1 MPRGQE
7 SAARAWLS
15 ARSPQSILTLV
26 LNTSPTW
33 PGSHVVAVSLIMWP
47 TVPGAFEV
55 AARESETL
63 TQFASSDDTFAMVP

>member
-1 MPRGQE
+1 M
-7 SAARAWLS
+7 
-15 ARSPQSILTLV
+15 V